1 MWSAVIQH
9 KKHKQRDGGGGGGG
23 GALWASLQL
32 QQEQN
37 IYNLSTAPDAGFTVC
52 SSPA

>member
-1 MWSAVIQH
+1 MWSAVTQH
-9 KKHKQRDGGGGGGG
+9 KTQKQRDGGGGG

-52 SSPA
+52 ASPA